1 MEMEQTLS
9 LGNKIGK
16 NIYDKIDRLNK
27 ELFES
32 KLIKNLSNIEK
43 KRISVIINEIRYDA
57 NRIKNYR

>member
-1 MEMEQTLS
+1 MEQTLS
-9 LGNKIGK
+9 LGNQIGK

-32 KLIKNLSNIEK
+32 QLMKNVSSLDKNK
-43 KRISVIINEIRYDA
+43 ISVIINEIRYDA

>member
-1 MEMEQTLS
+1 MGQTLS
-9 LGNKIGK
+9 LGNQIGK

-32 KLIKNLSNIEK
+32 QLMKNVSSFDKNK
-43 KRISVIINEIRYDA
+43 ISVIINEIRYDA